1 MMTVGVSY
9 VAISFRLTYYFLQNE
24 WSIHAL
30 RFFSEHF
37 NQYKNLFYYYYYY
50 YYFHFASFKLNIYTH
65 NSER

>member
-1 MMTVGVSY
+1 MMTVGVSS

-24 WSIHAL
+24 WSIHGL

-37 NQYKNLFYYYYYY
+37 NQFTKSCFIIIIIFILP
-50 YYFHFASFKLNIYTH
+50 HLNYIYTH